1 MKGAG
6 IVNLIYGGIPW
17 PGNVFGGNLSIKP
30 KEWKFSLLLVFRSHW
45 RDRTNWRRNCRYFGC
60 IPYGKVHSDWGT
72 LFCRSVIPSLTPQ
85 KKKSRD
91 LSFLTNNCSFLNMFM
106 LELYSLS
113 VVWRVFLS
121 YVFFSSSDSFVDC
134 KNDAQ
139 LLYLMNVFW
148 LKIAFSDL
156 NNLFGCIELALS
168 SECCDRFFSLDL
180 IGGNISILSRGN
192 I

>member
-1 MKGAG
+1 
-6 IVNLIYGGIPW
+6 
-17 PGNVFGGNLSIKP
+17 
-30 KEWKFSLLLVFRSHW
+30 
-45 RDRTNWRRNCRYFGC
+45 
-60 IPYGKVHSDWGT
+60 
-72 LFCRSVIPSLTPQ
+72 
-85 KKKSRD
+85 
-91 LSFLTNNCSFLNMFM
+91 MFM